1 MVDMIRFG
9 SCAVDEATRTVLRDG
24 SEQHLQ
30 PQAFDLLVYL
40 VAHRERVIPKFEL
53 LDEVWG
59 DQFVSESA
67 LTTRIK
73 EVRRALGDDGVR
85 QEAVRN
91 FRGRGYRFVAD
102 VDHLDEEDQSTTTMP
117 RSSRLRLRPQSMERR
132 PGERFVHATVGA
144 GPPMIFMPGWISSLD
159 AFADGSDPRSALVAR
174 LAEDHAVTLFDR
186 FGTGLSAADH
196 VDTSI
201 EGSIAEVSALLDRP
215 MDDPTAIFAAS
226 AAGPAA
232 LLAAAE
238 SPHVDRLILMC
249 TYASGPALFT
259 NSQNRAHLRE
269 LVEQSW
275 GMGSR
280 ILADMIVPGL
290 DAITRSAFATFQRRT
305 ATPEVAAG
313 YIEQLYTADATEV
326 LPHVEQPCLILH
338 YRDDPAIPFDG
349 ARQLAIGLP
358 NAELVTLDGPYH
370 TPPRSHIDHLVAT
383 IDRFVRET

>member
-1 MVDMIRFG
+1 
-9 SCAVDEATRTVLRDG
+9 
-24 SEQHLQ
+24 
-30 PQAFDLLVYL
+30 
-40 VAHRERVIPKFEL
+40 
-53 LDEVWG
+53 
-59 DQFVSESA
+59 
-67 LTTRIK
+67 
-73 EVRRALGDDGVR
+73 
-85 QEAVRN
+85 
-91 FRGRGYRFVAD
+91 
-102 VDHLDEEDQSTTTMP
+102 
-117 RSSRLRLRPQSMERR
+117 MERR